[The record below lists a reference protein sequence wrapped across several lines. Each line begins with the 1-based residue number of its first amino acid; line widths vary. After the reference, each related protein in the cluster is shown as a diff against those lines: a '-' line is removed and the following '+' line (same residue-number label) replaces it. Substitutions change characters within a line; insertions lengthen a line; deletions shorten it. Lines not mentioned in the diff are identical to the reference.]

1 MVEAQIEHL
10 DNYFYRKLIEFMD
23 EDEIEELDAA
33 ELLYQCKLLLR
44 PELQR
49 HFPSILEEKEI
60 GRFNNALRT
69 YAVMDLKQERP
80 LLMFDNTI
88 FSTGKDGFLLT
99 DKNLYIKDGSTIT
112 WKSIKQIEC
121 GINHITI
128 NKQRISLTWS
138 VLSVQDIQVIEHLLK
153 FCCIAMLA
161 YAIQSYD
168 GDGYKE
174 FMDADRVIIDSEEKA
189 VEYSNRM
196 LAMFADSGWSRHVY
210 ALSGDTKV
218 IKKMQQAVQS
228 YAQLSPGEIPLIVYD
243 NTAFGSGKDGCLL
256 TNQRIFIKNMFSAPK
271 SYLYDSIS
279 VIELKGV
286 SKELFINGFEV
297 ATTMLS
303 SNDAKVKFCAMLNRI
318 KNDLAKADIMI
329 EGETSSGR
337 NSHSYSEI
345 AKSLLEKNILG
356 KDLLRKLFLYEK
368 GHKSEKKFQNACSTY
383 ALLESGEVPLLLFDD
398 TAFGSAKQGL
408 LLSSEAIYVRN
419 TMSQGVRF
427 RWNDI
432 HTIELR
438 GVLTKELFINNYK
451 VDATLLNSNE
461 LKTQFCELLN
471 HARVVLTE
479 KP

>member
-218 IKKMQQAVQS
+218 I
-228 YAQLSPGEIPLIVYD
+228 
-243 NTAFGSGKDGCLL
+243 
-256 TNQRIFIKNMFSAPK
+256 R
-271 SYLYDSIS
+271 
-279 VIELKGV
+279 
-286 SKELFINGFEV
+286 
-297 ATTMLS
+297 
-303 SNDAKVKFCAMLNRI
+303 
-318 KNDLAKADIMI
+318 
-329 EGETSSGR
+329 
-337 NSHSYSEI
+337 
-345 AKSLLEKNILG
+345 
-356 KDLLRKLFLYEK
+356 
-368 GHKSEKKFQNACSTY
+368 AC
-383 ALLESGEVPLLLFDD
+383 
-398 TAFGSAKQGL
+398 
-408 LLSSEAIYVRN
+408 
-419 TMSQGVRF
+419 
-427 RWNDI
+427 
-432 HTIELR
+432 
-438 GVLTKELFINNYK
+438 
-451 VDATLLNSNE
+451 
-461 LKTQFCELLN
+461 
-471 HARVVLTE
+471 
-479 KP
+479 